1 MNCSQVLFQMIRK
14 MIWGSNF
21 LHPDVKRITNYGR
34 KLYVVILKKNFSCDV
49 TQSHTHI
56 QEEGGGIE
64 RAGSSVEEINPIRIW
79 RHAYLSW
86 STENLLARNKKVL
99 LKVLKAFQPP
109 ICRFCGF
116 ALSKETQNLSNIQG
130 QKNILISVEWWDFH
144 IFLVKTTCFAY
155 VCKLCPRAT
164 EESSLHFHEFFYQDL
179 TDKSE
184 GKIELWTT
192 KKNELHNE
200 SCGERKKYFSCHLD
214 MNVLQVKVRSE
225 CKLCIDGID
234 PFCD

>member
-116 ALSKETQNLSNIQG
+116 GLSKETQNLSNIQG

-192 KKNELHNE
+192 KK
-200 SCGERKKYFSCHLD
+200 K
-214 MNVLQVKVRSE
+214 MNFIMKVAGKEKSISVVILTWMY
-225 CKLCIDGID
+225 CKWKWDRNANCALMG
-234 PFCD
+234 

>member
-116 ALSKETQNLSNIQG
+116 GLSKETQNLSNIQG

-164 EESSLHFHEFFYQDL
+164 EESSLHFHEFFFIKIWQINL
-179 TDKSE
+179 K
-184 GKIELWTT
+184 GKLSYEP
-192 KKNELHNE
+192 
-200 SCGERKKYFSCHLD
+200 RKKKWTS
-214 MNVLQVKVRSE
+214 
-225 CKLCIDGID
+225 
-234 PFCD
+234 